1 MQVLAYGLWRVWK
14 CRNAM
19 VFQGTVITQREQQI
33 YWLCMWGSFGMLT
46 PRVQHKWEKPRP
58 GVVKVN
64 CDGTWNAQTM
74 KGGYGWVIRDFV
86 GWMLQAGGKRDRRY
100 GSALIAEVDAIRA
113 AVVACQQGGFSH
125 IIVESDS
132 LSAIQMVKGDRV
144 VDAEVEGLL
153 FDIHAVTRELQEV
166 TFTYAPRSCNM
177 AAHEVA
183 AFACRNGG
191 LFWWDFIPPKWLFN
205 TLACEAN
212 VTYGTIN
219 CCNPET
225 HTYTQCTENLE
236 LLQHIVA
243 LHLRLH
249 LILGIAERLYSVNRI
264 FHRHGCTI

>member
-1 MQVLAYGLWRVWK
+1 HRYNPTGAADLLAMHVGEFRD
-14 CRNAM
+14 A
-19 VFQGTVITQREQQI
+19 GTAKSSLINEFSRPPEQ
-33 YWLCMWGSFGMLT
+33 T

-183 AFACRNGG
+183 AFACRNGEEVNTIKFQNKG
-191 LFWWDFIPPKWLFN
+191 LK
-205 TLACEAN
+205 
-212 VTYGTIN
+212 
-219 CCNPET
+219 
-225 HTYTQCTENLE
+225 
-236 LLQHIVA
+236 
-243 LHLRLH
+243 
-249 LILGIAERLYSVNRI
+249 LY
-264 FHRHGCTI
+264 